1 MFDTGLALLDP
12 NDWPEMLMRMGL
24 ALLVGGMV
32 GLERELDQKPAGL
45 RTHMLVSFGAAIF
58 VLVGIQTGI
67 VETEPNTLSRILQ
80 GLLAGIGFLG
90 AGEIFATSKRDSP
103 MSQERQET
111 LQIQGLTSAAA
122 IWVSAA
128 LGTAAGCG
136 LWFMSLVGATITVL
150 ILWGVKK
157 LESWLKWR

>member
-1 MFDTGLALLDP
+1 MFETGVSLLDP
-12 NDWPEMLMRMGL
+12 NDWPEMFMRMGL

-45 RTHMLVSFGAAIF
+45 RTHMLVSFGASIF

-90 AGEIFATSKRDSP
+90 AGEIFATSKRDGRL
-103 MSQERQET
+103 SQDPTET

-136 LWFMSLVGATITVL
+136 LWLMSLVGGGVTVI
-150 ILWGVKK
+150 ILWGIKK
-157 LESWLKWR
+157 LEVWMK